1 MHVKFTDRILW
12 KSYLGIVGII
22 STFVTLIS
30 FFVSIQNHQNWLK
43 IAIFVVFCCSLVLIF
58 LVMWWNANAKKEVKL
73 RINNTNVEIR
83 IGNVLEFNE
92 KEELSVIT
100 VNEYFDTKADDYLV
114 AKKSLHGQFI
124 EKMEKERKIK
134 ELEEYIKNDNRKH
147 TNTYKINFA
156 RKVGNNVKHP
166 IGSMLLFESYVLTT
180 FAKIDRKQQAYL
192 SGEDYIVFLMRFWS
206 NIGSIYAGKTINIP
220 VMGAGITRFR
230 DGKPCNQVLLE
241 MILWSLKLS
250 GFDNSYNDSKVNI
263 IIHENDAEK
272 IDFYHLQHNPNFK

>member
-1 MHVKFTDRILW
+1 MRVKFTDRILW
-12 KSYLGIVGII
+12 RSYLGVIGII

-30 FFVSIQNHQNWLK
+30 FFVSIQNYPNWLK

-58 LVMWWNANAKKEVKL
+58 LAMWWNANAKKEVKL
-73 RINNTNVEIR
+73 RINNTNVEIK

-180 FAKIDRKQQAYL
+180 FSKIDRKQQAYL

-230 DGKPCNQVLLE
+230 DGKTCNQVLLE

-263 IIHENDAEK
+263 IIHEMM
-272 IDFYHLQHNPNFK
+272 LRR